1 MKKAK
6 EYKQRDQSLEKAQK
20 SSKKNA
26 RSTRKLSSHQQT
38 VLSRSE
44 VPSTRI
50 RTKRKSMGVL
60 TIRSPTP
67 IPRSRSQA
75 NKGHVRSDPLSPCA
89 PRSRRSLSNLSQS
102 PSVRSRRASGIR
114 RNTSDTLQINK
125 KKRSIHNVYS
135 FDRSHKNELR
145 KQSKSNKRLKVSQ
158 VSQCSSKPS
167 SKSQRKRRKDQRSSP
182 PSRKIPPSPQSQSW
196 FGNNMWE
203 F

>member
-75 NKGHVRSDPLSPCA
+75 NNNLGHVRSDPLSPFA

-135 FDRSHKNELR
+135 FDRSHKNG
-145 KQSKSNKRLKVSQ
+145 S
-158 VSQCSSKPS
+158 
-167 SKSQRKRRKDQRSSP
+167 
-182 PSRKIPPSPQSQSW
+182 
-196 FGNNMWE
+196 
-203 F
+203 